1 MLDSGGVSA
10 LRIRLP
16 ESRRD
21 VLLLEPGVHA
31 LTPAAIGM
39 QNAAEP
45 DAPLATVYVDSRG
58 VWMQL
63 RESLRGAYVNGRPIR
78 HMAMLRAGDTLF
90 LQGHE
95 VVIAGREPEPAPS
108 ERPTPKRGSVRAV
121 LRAVGGPLHG
131 RCFSLAREVSIG
143 AAADCDVRIDDAR
156 VAARHVE
163 LVPLAR
169 GIVATTGT
177 NAAGMNVNGHRVD
190 TALLVP
196 GDQLVLAGTHRFVI
210 EAPRLVAEPDP
221 EPPNPARLAP
231 AAAPRSAARSAW
243 RIPWL
248 LLAAVLLAAGL
259 SALLLY
265 GAR

>member
-31 LTPAAIGM
+31 LTPVTIGM
-39 QNAAEP
+39 QGASRP
-45 DAPLATVYVDSRG
+45 DETLATVYVDSRG

-63 RESLRGAYVNGRPIR
+63 RDGLRGAYVNGRPVR

-90 LQGHE
+90 LHGHE
-95 VVIAGREPEPAPS
+95 VVIAGREPEPAPG
-108 ERPTPKRGSVRAV
+108 ERPTPRRGSVRAV
-121 LRAVGGPLHG
+121 LRATGGPLHG
-131 RCFSLAREVSIG
+131 RCFSLAAPLALG
-143 AAADCDVRIDDAR
+143 AAAECDVRIDDAR
-156 VAARHVE
+156 VAPRHLE
-163 LVPLAR
+163 LIPLAR
-169 GIVATTGT
+169 GIVATAPAGT
-177 NAAGMNVNGHRVD
+177 SAMNVNGHRVD
-190 TALLVP
+190 SALLLA
-196 GDQLVLAGTHRFVI
+196 GDQLVLAGTHRFVV
-210 EAPRLVAEPDP
+210 EAPRLVVEPDAEPV
-221 EPPNPARLAP
+221 AATRLAP
-231 AAAPRSAARSAW
+231 EIAPRARGRSVW

-248 LLAAVLLAAGL
+248 LLAAVLLAGAL